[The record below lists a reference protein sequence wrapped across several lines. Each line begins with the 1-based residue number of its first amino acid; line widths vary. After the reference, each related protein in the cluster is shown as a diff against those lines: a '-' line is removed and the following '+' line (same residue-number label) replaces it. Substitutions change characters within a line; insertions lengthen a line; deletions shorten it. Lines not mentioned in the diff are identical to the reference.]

1 MNTKNNFQISNDI
14 KLIREMLNLS
24 QSDLA
29 RELHVNRSTIN
40 RWENG
45 QNPSESENYESF
57 YNFAYTKG
65 VKLNLIKEQFY
76 KEELTKNTE
85 HLLFHGAKD
94 RIVGSIKWD
103 ASRSNNDFGKGFYC
117 GENLMQSALFVANF
131 PSSCIYMAYFDTE
144 GLKCINYRVD
154 VDWMLTIAFFR
165 GKLERYKNDGRVK
178 KLRSKAESADYIIA
192 PIADNRMYEVIAD
205 YIDGE
210 ITDEQCKHSLAAT
223 DLGFQY
229 IIKTQKAAE
238 RLIIKEQCY
247 LCEEEK
253 RNYQLLR
260 ENNQKDSADKVKAAR
275 IQYRGKG
282 QYIDEVFEK

>member
-1 MNTKNNFQISNDI
+1 MNAENSFQISNDI

-40 RWENG
+40 RWESG
-45 QNPSESENYESF
+45 QISSESVNYESF
-57 YNFAYTKG
+57 YNFAYTNG
-65 VKLNLIKEQFY
+65 VKLNQIKEQFY
-76 KEELTKNTE
+76 KEELVKNTE
-85 HLLFHGAKD
+85 HLLFHGAKE
-94 RIVGSIKWD
+94 RIVGNIRWD

-117 GENLMQSALFVANF
+117 GESLMQSALFVANF
-131 PSSCIYMAYFDTE
+131 PSSCIYMVSFDTDV
-144 GLKCINYRVD
+144 LKGVKYRVD
-154 VDWMLTIAFFR
+154 VDWMLTIAYFR
-165 GKLERYKNDGRVK
+165 GKLERYKDDERVK
-178 KLRSKAESADYIIA
+178 KLRAKAESADYIVA

-210 ITDEQCKHSLAAT
+210 ITDEQCRHSLAAT

-229 IIKTQKAAE
+229 IIKSQQAAD
-238 RLIIKEQCY
+238 RVVIKEQCY

-260 ENNQKDSADKVKAAR
+260 ESNQKDSADKVKAAR